1 MDPVHA
7 HLSHPVMTTLLRRM
21 LALAV
26 CLTAACTVSD
36 SSDQADSAAAVA
48 AADSAARSTVP
59 SPVTSV
65 PAPAPAPADTS
76 ASTTPPVDAPSGSGM
91 VAFDG
96 VPPLRVGMS
105 ASEARAALGIPAR
118 VANASSCSY
127 LDTKGKSH
135 AFVMMEKDTIVRFE
149 VRDKSLATQAGVR
162 VGDSE
167 RRALDLYAGRVTVQ
181 PHKYVPAGHYL
192 VVTTPAD
199 ASLRLVLETD
209 GKQVTAYRVG
219 REPAVEY
226 VEGCG

>member
-1 MDPVHA
+1 
-7 HLSHPVMTTLLRRM
+7 M

-26 CLTAACTVSD
+26 GLTAACTVSD

-59 SPVTSV
+59 SPVTAV

-76 ASTTPPVDAPSGSGM
+76 ASTPPADAPSGSGM

-105 ASEARAALGIPAR
+105 ATEARAALGIPAR
-118 VANASSCSY
+118 AANASSCSY

-167 RRALDLYAGRVTVQ
+167 RRALDLYAGRVSVQ
-181 PHKYVPAGHYL
+181 PHKYVPGGHYL

>member
-1 MDPVHA
+1 MELPLHA

-21 LALAV
+21 LAFAV
-26 CLTAACTVSD
+26 CLAAGCTVSD
-36 SSDQADSAAAVA
+36 SSDQADSAAAAA
-48 AADSAARSTVP
+48 AADSAARSTLP
-59 SPVTSV
+59 SPVS

-76 ASTTPPVDAPSGSGM
+76 ASPAPAVDAPSGSGM

-96 VPPLRVGMS
+96 IPPLRVGMS
-105 ASEARAALGIPAR
+105 ASDARAALGIPAQ
-118 VANASSCSY
+118 AASGAACSY

-135 AFVMMEKDTIVRFE
+135 AYVMMEKDTIVRVE

-192 VVTTPAD
+192 VVTTPSD

-209 GKQVTAYRVG
+209 GKRVTAYRVG